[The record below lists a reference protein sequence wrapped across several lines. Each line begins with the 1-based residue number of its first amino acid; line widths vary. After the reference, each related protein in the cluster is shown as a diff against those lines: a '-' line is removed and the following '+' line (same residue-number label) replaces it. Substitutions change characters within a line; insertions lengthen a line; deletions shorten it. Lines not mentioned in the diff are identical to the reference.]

1 MKLRNLRK
9 NFLLMEQ
16 EARTIFVISYR
27 ERREKDL
34 TSLQEFDLTSTKKEK
49 RVGKTDKKIAVTS
62 EGLALLKQMG
72 LI

>member
-1 MKLRNLRK
+1 MKLRNLRT
-9 NFLLMEQ
+9 NYLLLEQ
-16 EARTIFVISYR
+16 EARTIFVITYR
-27 ERREKDL
+27 EKREKDL

-49 RVGKTDKKIAVTS
+49 RVGKADKKIAVTT